1 MKVKSD
7 KEFVAECEV
16 VVRNGGKFST
26 YEGVPVL
33 LSGGTIEM
41 LSEAVER
48 LKRWQGVVFQVPQC
62 DTCGTILS
70 AYCKCREKSDAD
82 KYGREIAELKRLLRW
97 CHNQA
102 KKIENNN
109 EASCSDAHDS
119 FSWPVWDDFE
129 KSPEKARIEEILK
142 QSES

>member
-41 LSEAVER
+41 LTEAIER
-48 LKRWQGVVFQVPQC
+48 LKRHVDPVSQVTADPKFAL
-62 DTCGTILS
+62 TS
-70 AYCKCREKSDAD
+70 SPVDAVQIAALAAKD
-82 KYGREIAELKRLLRW
+82 KEIAELKRLLRW
-97 CHNQA
+97 CVTEM
-102 KKIENNN
+102 KKDYGSANVDEW
-109 EASCSDAHDS
+109 SDDEWLRAN
-119 FSWPVWDDFE
+119 
-129 KSPEKARIEEILK
+129 EILK
-142 QSES
+142 QSESNGG